1 MVHTK
6 NQMCP
11 QNVLNIVQKMSLLK
25 KHMSTSITVRVHA
38 KEVWDKS
45 DKD

>member
-11 QNVLNIVQKMSLLK
+11 QNVLKIVHKMSLLK
-25 KHMSTSITVRVHA
+25 KHMSTSHTIRAHA
-38 KEVWDKS
+38 KEV
-45 DKD
+45 